1 MPSGEARP
9 EERRAR
15 KRFRRAILEWLAVHL
30 FGGLLLPLLLRSW
43 RTEYDDAQDLL
54 GATRG
59 GEQFIFV
66 FWHNRQVPLIAP
78 YRTARVPVK
87 ALISR
92 HGDGE
97 IIARVIRK
105 FGIGTVRGSSTRGGV
120 VALRRMVRE
129 SRDAH
134 LCITPDGPLGPRYR
148 FQGGA
153 VLLASLSR
161 RPIIGLTWSADRAWQ
176 FSSWDRF
183 LLPKPFAR
191 IRFRASQPVRVP
203 RPLSDGQLEEFRLLL
218 EKRLSDLTAELDR
231 EMGREVDPLLE
242 A

>member
-1 MPSGEARP
+1 
-9 EERRAR
+9 
-15 KRFRRAILEWLAVHL
+15 
-30 FGGLLLPLLLRSW
+30 
-43 RTEYDDAQDLL
+43 
-54 GATRG
+54 
-59 GEQFIFV
+59 
-66 FWHNRQVPLIAP
+66 
-78 YRTARVPVK
+78 
-87 ALISR
+87 
-92 HGDGE
+92 
-97 IIARVIRK
+97 
-105 FGIGTVRGSSTRGGV
+105 
-120 VALRRMVRE
+120 
-129 SRDAH
+129 
-134 LCITPDGPLGPRYR
+134 ITPDGPLGPRYR